1 MKVSVVALGISN
13 LGSLV
18 EALRRVGASPEV
30 IGTPREILSSP
41 RLVLPGVGAFGEGM
55 ASILRLGLRLPLQ
68 DYAASGRPLLGI
80 CLGMQLLF
88 DASHEQGNHEGLGIL
103 RGEVKKLVSPG
114 PEFWLPHMGWSD
126 VESTEK
132 GRLLLGKDPAPYYFL
147 HSYVAEV
154 RNQDEVAGTFAF
166 GAPRTA
172 AVARESVFGVQFHP
186 EKSSDPG
193 LDLLQRFTALT

>member
-55 ASILRLGLRLPLQ
+55 ASILRLGLKLPLQ

-88 DASHEQGNHEGLGIL
+88 DASHEYLKMIL
-103 RGEVKKLVSPG
+103 S
-114 PEFWLPHMGWSD
+114 
-126 VESTEK
+126 
-132 GRLLLGKDPAPYYFL
+132 
-147 HSYVAEV
+147 
-154 RNQDEVAGTFAF
+154 GTGSMALMMII
-166 GAPRTA
+166 P
-172 AVARESVFGVQFHP
+172 
-186 EKSSDPG
+186 SSRVGSIPVD
-193 LDLLQRFTALT
+193 F